1 MWLFLAFIAV
11 PLIEITLFIQV
22 GGAIGLG
29 WTLAIVILTAILGTS
44 LMRTQGAMALSQI
57 KSSLSEVRDPTEP
70 LVHGAMILFAGALLL
85 TPGFF
90 TDAVGFALLVPS
102 IRKAAFNA
110 IRSKINVSGTVNMS
124 GNMSGDFGQKP
135 NRHPHRPMQ
144 GDVIDGEYHELSE
157 EERLT
162 KDSSGWT
169 KH

>member
-29 WTLAIVILTAILGTS
+29 WTLAIVVSTAIIGTY
-44 LMRTQGAMALSQI
+44 LMRAQGALALGQI

-90 TDAVGFALLVPS
+90 TDALGFALRGVEALVS
-102 IRKAAFNA
+102 AG
-110 IRSKINVSGTVNMS
+110 V
-124 GNMSGDFGQKP
+124 
-135 NRHPHRPMQ
+135 
-144 GDVIDGEYHELSE
+144 
-157 EERLT
+157 
-162 KDSSGWT
+162 
-169 KH
+169 